1 MFRYSRRLIERLWS
15 ILMTFYVGVRVFLVR
30 ENGHC
35 PYVSPGAAH
44 MIQGSDGCTNYW
56 NYNW

>member
-1 MFRYSRRLIERLWS
+1 MVYFGE
-15 ILMTFYVGVRVFLVR
+15 FFQVGVRVFLVR

-44 MIQGSDGCTNYW
+44 DSGF
-56 NYNW
+56 